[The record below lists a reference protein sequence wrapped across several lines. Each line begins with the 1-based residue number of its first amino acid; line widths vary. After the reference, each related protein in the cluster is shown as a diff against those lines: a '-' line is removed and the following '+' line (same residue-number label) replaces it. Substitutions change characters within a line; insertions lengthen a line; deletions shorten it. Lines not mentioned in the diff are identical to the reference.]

1 MSHSTTTEILKS
13 IADDTRLAVIRKLAS
28 EDCEVAGNKLINGC
42 SEALELAQPT
52 VSHHFARLVQTGV
65 LLDRKSGT
73 EKYYRLNNEL
83 LSSIGIDPKKL

>member
-1 MSHSTTTEILKS
+1 MSNSSTSEILKS
-13 IADDTRLAVIRKLAS
+13 IADDTRLSIIRKLANA
-28 EDCEVAGNKLINGC
+28 DTEVAGSALIHGC
-42 SEALELAQPT
+42 SEVLKLAQPT

-83 LSSIGIDPKKL
+83 LLSIGVDPTKL